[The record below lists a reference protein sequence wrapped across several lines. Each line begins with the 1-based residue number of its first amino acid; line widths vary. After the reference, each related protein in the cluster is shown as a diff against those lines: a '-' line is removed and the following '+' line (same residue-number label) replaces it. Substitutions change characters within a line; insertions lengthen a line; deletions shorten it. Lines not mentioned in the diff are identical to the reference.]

1 MLIMR
6 REEKDSIIDGL
17 KEQIDKA
24 SHFYLTDI
32 SNLNA
37 ADTSNLRRKCFEKEI
52 ELVVVKNT
60 LLKKALEK
68 SEGNFEELYDILK
81 NSTSIMFCETGN
93 IPAKLIKDFRVK
105 LDRPVL
111 KAAFVEESI
120 YLGDEQL
127 EMLSTLKSK
136 DELIGDV
143 LALLQSPMTNLL
155 SALQSGGN
163 NLAGVVKTLAE
174 KEA

>member
-1 MLIMR
+1 MR
-6 REEKDSIIDGL
+6 REEKNSIIDGL
-17 KEQIDKA
+17 KEQIDNA

-37 ADTSNLRRKCFEKEI
+37 LDTSNLRRKCFEKDI

-60 LLKKALEK
+60 LLRKALEK

-81 NSTSIMFCETGN
+81 DSTSIMFCETGN
-93 IPAKLIKDFRVK
+93 IPAKLIKDFRK
-105 LDRPVL
+105 ESDRPVL

-127 EMLSTLKSK
+127 DMLSSLKSK
-136 DELIGDV
+136 NELIADV

-155 SALQSGGN
+155 SAMQSGGN

-174 KEA
+174 KEEN

>member
-1 MLIMR
+1 MR

-17 KEQIDKA
+17 KVQIDNA
-24 SHFYLTDI
+24 SHFYLADI

-37 ADTSNLRRKCFEKEI
+37 ADTSDLRRKCFEQEI

-68 SEGNFEELYDILK
+68 SEGNFEELYDTLK
-81 NSTSIMFCETGN
+81 DSTSIMFCETGN
-93 IPAKLIKDFRVK
+93 VPAKLIKDFRKVHE
-105 LDRPVL
+105 RPVL
-111 KAAFVEESI
+111 KAAFVEHSI

-127 EMLSTLKSK
+127 EVLSALKSR
-136 DELIGDV
+136 DELISDV
-143 LALLQSPMTNLL
+143 LASLQAPMTNLL

-163 NLAGVVKTLAE
+163 KMAGVLKTLAE

>member
-1 MLIMR
+1 MR

-17 KEQIDKA
+17 REQINSA
-24 SHFYLTDI
+24 RHFYLTDI

-37 ADTSNLRRKCFEKEI
+37 ADTSSLRRKCFEKDV

-93 IPAKLIKDFRVK
+93 VPAKLIKDFRK
-105 LDRPVL
+105 EHDRPVL
-111 KAAFVEESI
+111 KGAFVEESI
-120 YLGDEQL
+120 YLGEEQL
-127 EMLSTLKSK
+127 DMLSSLKSK
-136 DELIGDV
+136 EELIADV
-143 LALLQSPMTNLL
+143 LALLQAPMTNLL

-163 NLAGVVKTLAE
+163 NLAGVLRTLAE
-174 KEA
+174 KEG